1 MTEYH
6 AFEVVIKVPL
16 LSKYELERTGQ
27 VYDVFLHN
35 KDEVLLYK
43 NIKPSRLSTLLEV
56 VVFNPAE
63 RVKFVPE

>member
-1 MTEYH
+1 VTEYH
-6 AFEVVIKVPL
+6 AFEVVIKVQL